1 MLPGFPA
8 LVAAGMS
15 ADEAARKA
23 EAFAR
28 CTGRL
33 DGGRAGEVLQVFVP
47 GRIEVLGKHTDYAGG
62 RSLLCAVERGF
73 SLVAR
78 GRPDRLVTVT
88 AADTGESFTCPIDP
102 TLEPQVGHWS
112 NYPATV
118 VRRIARNFPG
128 AETGADVVFS
138 SDLPPAA
145 GMSSSSALMIGV
157 LAAITTVNRLT
168 ETPAYRSAI
177 EGPLDLAGYAATIEN
192 GRTFRTLPGDR
203 GVGTFGGSED
213 HTAIL
218 SCRAGRLARYAF
230 APVRFEHDV
239 VLPEPWVFVVAS
251 SGIVAE
257 KTGAARELYNR
268 ASRLAGDVLQAWT
281 RATGRADQT
290 LEEAVTSA
298 PDAREHLLDVL
309 AAVHDGEWD
318 NRTLVNRARQFCLE
332 SVDLVPGAM
341 AALAGGDFA
350 AFGEIVDR
358 SQQAAEEWLG
368 NQVPETVFLS
378 ASARA
383 CGAVAAS
390 AFGAGF
396 GGSVW
401 AMVRRTDAPAFAEAW
416 AAAYRAQFP
425 DAAARAVF
433 VPTRPGPA
441 ACRITG

>member
-1 MLPGFPA
+1 MLPGFPG
-8 LVAAGMS
+8 LVEAGMS
-15 ADEAARKA
+15 ADEAARKV
-23 EAFAR
+23 EAFDR
-28 CTGRL
+28 CNRL
-33 DGGRAGEVLQVFVP
+33 LGGGGEVLQVFVP

-73 SLVAR
+73 AIAAR
-78 GRPDRLVTVT
+78 PRRDDAVTVT
-88 AADTGESFTCPIDP
+88 AAETGESFTCRMDP
-102 TLEPQVGHWS
+102 ALEPRLGHWS

-128 AETGADVVFS
+128 AGTGADVVFS

-157 LAAITTVNRLT
+157 LAALAAVNRLT
-168 ETPAYRSAI
+168 ESPEYQSAI
-177 EGPLDLAGYAATIEN
+177 EVPLDLAGYAATIEN

-218 SCRAGRLARYAF
+218 SCQAGRLARYAF
-230 APVRFEHDV
+230 APVRCEGDV
-239 VLPEPWVFVVAS
+239 ALPEPWVFVVAS

-268 ASRLAGDVLQAWT
+268 ASRLAGDVLQAWN

-290 LEEAVTSA
+290 LEEAVSSA
-298 PDAREHLLDVL
+298 PGAREHLLEVL
-309 AAVHDGEWD
+309 GAVTGGEWD
-318 NRTLVNRARQFCLE
+318 RGTLVNRARQFCLE
-332 SVDLVPGAM
+332 SLDLVPAAM
-341 AALAGGDFA
+341 AALAAGDLA
-350 AFGEIVDR
+350 AFGDTVDR
-358 SQQAAEEWLG
+358 SQQAAEAWLG
-368 NQVPETVFLS
+368 NQVPETVFLA

-401 AMVRRTDAPAFAEAW
+401 AMVRRTDAPAFAGAW
-416 AAAYRAQFP
+416 GAAYRARFP

-441 ACRITG
+441 ACRLTG